1 MKVKDEKVEKKLL
14 WVSSSKRDLIGLPAD
29 VKTDFGYGLYQAQI
43 GLFPA
48 IGKPL
53 KGFPGVSVVELKM
66 DFSGDTYRGIYTVQF
81 EDAVVVLH
89 VFKKKSN
96 KGKETPK
103 KDKELIISRIKL
115 AKEVYNEW
123 KKKSNE

>member
-1 MKVKDEKVEKKLL
+1 MKEAKVEKKLL
-14 WVSSSKRDLIGLPAD
+14 WVSSSKRDLIELPAD
-29 VKTDFGYGLYQAQI
+29 VKSDFGFGLYQAQI
-43 GLFPA
+43 GLFPD

-53 KGFPGVSVVELKM
+53 KGFPGVTVVELKL
-66 DFSGDTYRGIYTVQF
+66 DFSGDTYRGIYTIQF

-103 KDKELIISRIKL
+103 KDKELVKGRIKL

-123 KKKSNE
+123 KKKSNK